1 MNKKTIVINLTG
13 GPGSGKSTTMA
24 GVFYNLKK
32 RGYNCEMA
40 PEFAKEMVWEESF
53 KKMDD
58 QAYIFAKQFHRMWRI
73 ANKVDLII
81 TDAPL
86 FVTLFYDGEKCEDLA
101 TYVMKKFHSFENI
114 TFFVERDP
122 DNYQTEGRIQSK
134 EHAQIIDNE
143 LKKIMDEHNVR
154 YTILKQRDA
163 VENIVDFVIKNIDK

>member
-1 MNKKTIVINLTG
+1 MKKRIVINLTG

-40 PEFAKEMVWEESF
+40 PEFAKEKVWEESF
-53 KKMDD
+53 KMMDN

-73 ANKVDLII
+73 ADKVDIII

-86 FVTLFYDGEKCEDLA
+86 FVTLHYDGEHCSDLA
-101 TYVMKKFHSFENI
+101 TYVMKKFNSFNNI
-114 TFFVERDP
+114 TFFIKRDD

-134 EHAQIIDNE
+134 EHAELIDKE
-143 LKKIMDEHNVR
+143 LMDIMKEHHIEYQVLR
-154 YTILKQRDA
+154 QRDA
-163 VENIVDFVIKNIDK
+163 VEDIVDFVIKNIEK